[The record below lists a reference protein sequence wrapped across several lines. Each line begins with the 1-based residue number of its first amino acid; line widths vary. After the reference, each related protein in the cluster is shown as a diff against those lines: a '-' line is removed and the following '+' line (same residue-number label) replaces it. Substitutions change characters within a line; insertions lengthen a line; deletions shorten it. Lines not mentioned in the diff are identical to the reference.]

1 MNASAKIKEV
11 RIRPARR
18 EDSAS
23 LAKLSGQLGYPAT
36 AEIISSR
43 LDAAAQ
49 DSSSI
54 VLVAELPSGEI
65 AGFSQ
70 FVHQRLIE
78 ADPRAEVAPLV
89 VNESL
94 RGHGVGR
101 LLLAHGEQWA
111 RERGCK
117 FVNLRSNVIRAAAH
131 SFYERLG
138 YSHYKT
144 QKAFRKDLSEPQ

>member
-1 MNASAKIKEV
+1 MNASAKIKEI

-36 AEIISSR
+36 TEIISSR
-43 LDAAAQ
+43 LEAAAQ

-78 ADPRAEVAPLV
+78 ADPRAEVAALV
-89 VNESL
+89 VDESL

-101 LLLAHGEQWA
+101 LLLADGEQWA
-111 RERGCK
+111 RERGCN
-117 FVNLRSNVIRAAAH
+117 FANLRSNVIRAAAH

-144 QKAFRKDLSEPQ
+144 QKAFRKDLSEPE

>member
-36 AEIISSR
+36 AEIIASR

-49 DSSSI
+49 DSTSI

-78 ADPRAEVAPLV
+78 ADPRAEVAALV
-89 VNESL
+89 VDESL
-94 RGHGVGR
+94 RGRGVGR